1 MDLEM
6 KVSHLLWGT
15 ILFVISFTALIYTVA
30 PIENILGCYVLGE
43 GGIAGIDEL
52 FDLNRTTNVCMPEQ
66 NIMRTILLLILLIP
80 AIRFLAPR
88 VIALVRVSPLGRWV
102 ESNIGMTSDDDSDE
116 Q

>member
-6 KVSHLLWGT
+6 KVSHLLWIMIPGC
-15 ILFVISFTALIYTVA
+15 IALAVVLHTVA
-30 PIENILGCYVLGE
+30 SIVNLLGCYVLGE

-66 NIMRTILLLILLIP
+66 NVMRTILWGILVLP
-80 AIRFLAPR
+80 ALKFLVPL

-102 ESNIGMTSDDDSDE
+102 ESNIGMTSDNDSDE
-116 Q
+116 K